1 MLEAGTA
8 SDVGCDC
15 AAGRGRGAVAANTE
29 GNVVTGIEL
38 DISRYSFGIVSKTR
52 VRKVQLTL

>member
-38 DISRYSFGIVSKTR
+38 DICSDSGVISDGFC
-52 VRKVQLTL
+52 